1 MNLWKAPIAALAA
14 AGMLIAGATASL
26 ASGQHRTAAAVPAG
40 VPWHQVGPGWVL
52 AQYSK
57 SRPGGGH
64 SGPET
69 LDLISP
75 SGTSYQLASWPDNL
89 TAPSLLSWSPDG
101 TRALLQVPAGNN
113 IVYEQMTLA
122 TGVVSR
128 LTGRPAAAAI
138 SPQTLASSRAETTP
152 RRAASSESAA
162 ADSRTYCQRCPR
174 ASASG
179 IAEPAI
185 APITDGPAPVRNAWI
200 RRFPRSGHS
209 YGQQRTCIPGS
220 GEPGHGRG
228 LHHRPRCDLPEGDG
242 VEELSVGHPV
252 VGVHGIVLH
261 QRNDDEPSAVG
272 QRADLECLPRQRRE
286 APGRGGGRQDKRQ
299 ERAGQRGGRSA
310 EQRVTDPTGTCGAHG
325 TSLHASPAGRGQPPR
340 GLHRHRGNRGP
351 GSGRRTEHEQRRARG
366 QEQRRQRHDHHQAGQ
381 AGRRNR

>member
-122 TGVVSR
+122 TGAVSR
-128 LTGRPAAAAI
+128 LPGRPAAAAI

-152 RRAASSESAA
+152 RRAASSQS
-162 ADSRTYCQRCPR
+162 
-174 ASASG
+174 
-179 IAEPAI
+179 
-185 APITDGPAPVRNAWI
+185 
-200 RRFPRSGHS
+200 
-209 YGQQRTCIPGS
+209 
-220 GEPGHGRG
+220 
-228 LHHRPRCDLPEGDG
+228 
-242 VEELSVGHPV
+242 
-252 VGVHGIVLH
+252 
-261 QRNDDEPSAVG
+261 
-272 QRADLECLPRQRRE
+272 
-286 APGRGGGRQDKRQ
+286 
-299 ERAGQRGGRSA
+299 
-310 EQRVTDPTGTCGAHG
+310 
-325 TSLHASPAGRGQPPR
+325 
-340 GLHRHRGNRGP
+340 
-351 GSGRRTEHEQRRARG
+351 
-366 QEQRRQRHDHHQAGQ
+366 
-381 AGRRNR
+381 

>member
-122 TGVVSR
+122 TGAVSR
-128 LTGRPAAAAI
+128 LAMPGQWTPIGYVPPGGGAIMASLTRNNEQALALFSPAGHLIRKLGITTLSGYVLPAASGAEFVAPSEHGVELITGTGSLIRQLPVPGSTANSCNALRWWTASTVLVSCLPPHASGFQLWLVPAGGQRPAA
-138 SPQTLASSRAETTP
+138 LTP
-152 RRAASSESAA
+152 LRPARSQDLGDINAWQLDGGLYVQGAGPCGVVYIFRQAASGSIKLVNVPHTVGNDAQVLTAHGSSLLVQAPTSCEGSNSLFWFDPA
-162 ADSRTYCQRCPR
+162 T
-174 ASASG
+174 G
-179 IAEPAI
+179 AEQWLVH
-185 APITDGPAPVRNAWI
+185 APGN
-200 RRFPRSGHS
+200 
-209 YGQQRTCIPGS
+209 Q
-220 GEPGHGRG
+220 
-228 LHHRPRCDLPEGDG
+228 
-242 VEELSVGHPV
+242 
-252 VGVHGIVLH
+252 VGVTEAI
-261 QRNDDEPSAVG
+261 PFFS
-272 QRADLECLPRQRRE
+272 RE
-286 APGRGGGRQDKRQ
+286 NA
-299 ERAGQRGGRSA
+299 
-310 EQRVTDPTGTCGAHG
+310 
-325 TSLHASPAGRGQPPR
+325 
-340 GLHRHRGNRGP
+340 
-351 GSGRRTEHEQRRARG
+351 
-366 QEQRRQRHDHHQAGQ
+366 
-381 AGRRNR
+381 